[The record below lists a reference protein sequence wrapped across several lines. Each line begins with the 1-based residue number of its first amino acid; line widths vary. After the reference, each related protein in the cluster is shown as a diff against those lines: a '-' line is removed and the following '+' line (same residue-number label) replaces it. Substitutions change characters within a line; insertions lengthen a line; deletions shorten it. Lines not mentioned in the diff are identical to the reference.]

1 MSGKYTVNEV
11 EERTKV
17 PASTLRQWER
27 RYGFPMPARSESGY
41 RLYSDFDVQQIETM
55 KRYIGDGVPAS
66 RAAALVKN
74 AKSNPSQAKSTQH
87 LGRDLLNA
95 MIDLNDTEADKLL
108 SEAYALHT
116 VEKVLLEIMKPTMLE
131 LGNMWHDGK
140 ISTTTEH
147 FASSYVQG
155 KLRGLFSLAA
165 ANQFSP
171 SIVVA
176 CAPGDQHELGALMLA
191 VLLRRQGYRVYYI
204 GANTPVADLVL
215 MAKQMKPLS
224 IMISASTTESVE
236 RLLEEKAALKN
247 AAELMIYGGAGFER
261 QQESIKDLGGHSL
274 STDLENAVKEFAEL
288 INGAKVEQ

>member
-41 RLYSDFDVQQIETM
+41 RFYSDFDVQQIESM
-55 KRYIGDGVPAS
+55 KLFIADGVPAS
-66 RAAALVKN
+66 RAAILVKN
-74 AKSNPSQAKSTQH
+74 AKRNPSQPKPTAQ
-87 LGRDLLNA
+87 LAQVLLSA
-95 MIDLNDTEADKLL
+95 MMNLNDIEADKLL

-116 VEKVLLEIMKPTMLE
+116 VEKVLLEIIRPTMLE

-140 ISTTTEH
+140 ISTTAEH

-155 KLRGLFSLAA
+155 KLRGLFSLAS
-165 ANQFSP
+165 ANQFSA
-171 SIVVA
+171 SIIVT

-204 GANTPVADLVL
+204 GANTPVADLVIL
-215 MAKQMKPLS
+215 AKQMKPLS
-224 IMISASTTESVE
+224 VMISASTTESVE
-236 RLLEEKAALKN
+236 RLLEEKTALKR
-247 AAELMIYGGAGFER
+247 AAPLMIYGGAGFEGR
-261 QQESIKDLGGHSL
+261 QESIKDLGGQSL
-274 STDLENAVKEFAEL
+274 SSNLEIAVIEFAGL
-288 INGAKVEQ
+288 IDGVRVEQ